1 MFMPIQQLPDH
12 LINQIAAGEVIDRP
26 SSIVKELL
34 ENAIDAGATKIEIE
48 LETGGVRLIKIRD
61 NGCGIGVDELPIAM
75 QRHATSKIASLED
88 LASVRSLGFRGEA
101 LSSIA
106 AVSRTTITSRPQGQE
121 HAQQISLDFGSGEFE
136 TRPAGHQIG
145 TTVEVRDLFF
155 NVPAR
160 RKFLRTDKTE
170 YNHIEAAVRK
180 IALAAWHVS
189 FSVSHN
195 GKQQLSLAT
204 PEACDSSTGTEF
216 CEPVSEVQ
224 KRGEARVHG
233 VLGSEFLRHALYFER
248 PAESLSLSGWVAQ
261 PTFSRSQADMQYFYV
276 NGRMVRDKTVT
287 HAIKQAYSDLMYH
300 SRQPAYVLYLEM
312 DPREVDVNVH
322 PGKLEVRFRDGRAVH
337 GFLGGTIKSVLATT
351 QSDQEDTVSA
361 DAVEAVADTQEAA
374 AHLRQSESVQHQAP
388 LSFDQNTDRQ
398 GETDRFMPQAFRNN
412 PTFKNNPAFQNNRG
426 NVGEQNGLYRE
437 LISSS
442 GESTATS
449 NSNSNSNSNGNGNG
463 NGNGSEAVAAE
474 EAASGFPPLGFA
486 VAHLHGAFILSQSR
500 DGLVMVDAH
509 AAHERITYEHLKAQ
523 YDAGAVR
530 SQPLLLPVKVHVS
543 EGEADLAEHHRDMFD
558 TIAMRVDRR
567 GPTQLQIRSVP
578 VELQK
583 ADAEK
588 LLRDVLSDLAEFG
601 HSDRLREE
609 INKLLSTMAC
619 HGSVRANRALTQHEM
634 NALLR
639 DMERTPNSGQCNH
652 GRPTWVELSV
662 KELDA
667 LFMRGR

>member
-1 MFMPIQQLPDH
+1 MPIQQLPDH

-26 SSIVKELL
+26 SSIVKEVL
-34 ENAIDAGATKIEIE
+34 ENAIDAGSTTIDIE
-48 LETGGVRLIKIRD
+48 LESGGVRLIKIRD
-61 NGCGIGVDELPIAM
+61 NGSGISAAELPIAM

-88 LASVRSLGFRGEA
+88 LAAVRSLGFRGEA

-106 AVSRTTITSRPQGQE
+106 SVSRMTITSRPEGQE
-121 HAQQISLDFGSGEFE
+121 HAQQISLDFGSGEFDVK
-136 TRPAGHQIG
+136 PAAHQVG

-160 RKFLRTDKTE
+160 RKFLKTDKTE

-180 IALAAWHVS
+180 IALAAWHVG
-189 FSVSHN
+189 FTVSHN
-195 GKQQLSLAT
+195 GKQVLNLPAQMADSANARVPQEHSELQL
-204 PEACDSSTGTEF
+204 
-216 CEPVSEVQ
+216 
-224 KRGEARVHG
+224 RGEGRVKG
-233 VLGSEFLRHALYFER
+233 VLGEEFLRHALYFER
-248 PAESLSLSGWVAQ
+248 PSESLVLRGWLAQ

-337 GFLGGTIKSVLATT
+337 GFLGGTVKEVLATT
-351 QSDQEDTVSA
+351 QVEELDAVSHGELTAAGSARFVGSKAEQSSPSPMA
-361 DAVEAVADTQEAA
+361 DAVQQQRPLSFEPTRGNSAGSDRFVPQSFQSRQGNVGDQSGMYADLVSSSSNSPVLDGNAQRVGTEGFDAPAVADT
-374 AHLRQSESVQHQAP
+374 S
-388 LSFDQNTDRQ
+388 
-398 GETDRFMPQAFRNN
+398 
-412 PTFKNNPAFQNNRG
+412 
-426 NVGEQNGLYRE
+426 
-437 LISSS
+437 
-442 GESTATS
+442 
-449 NSNSNSNSNGNGNG
+449 
-463 NGNGSEAVAAE
+463 AE
-474 EAASGFPPLGFA
+474 FPPLGFA

-500 DGLVMVDAH
+500 NGLVMVDAH
-509 AAHERITYEHLKAQ
+509 AAHERITYERLKSQ
-523 YDAGAVR
+523 YDAGSVR
-530 SQPLLLPVKVHVS
+530 SQPLLLPVTVHVS
-543 EGEADLAEHHRDMFD
+543 EGEADLAEHHREMFES
-558 TIAMRVDRR
+558 IAMRVDRR
-567 GPTQLQIRSVP
+567 GPTELLIRSVP

-583 ADAEK
+583 ADAEA
-588 LLRDVLSDLAEFG
+588 LLRDVLSDLSEYG
-601 HSDRLREE
+601 RSDRLREE

>member
-1 MFMPIQQLPDH
+1 MPIQQLPDH

-34 ENAIDAGATKIEIE
+34 ENAIDAGSTNIDIE
-48 LETGGVRLIKIRD
+48 LEAGGVRLIKIRD
-61 NGCGIGVDELPIAM
+61 NGCGISADELPVAM
-75 QRHATSKIASLED
+75 QRHATSKIASLDD

-106 AVSRTTITSRPQGQE
+106 AVSRTTITSRPEGQE
-121 HAQQISLDFGSGEFE
+121 HARKISLDFGSGEFDLK
-136 TRPAGHQIG
+136 PAAHQVG

-170 YNHIEAAVRK
+170 YNHIESAVRK
-180 IALAAWHVS
+180 IALAAWKVS
-189 FSVSHN
+189 FTVSHN
-195 GKQQLSLAT
+195 GKQCLSLPAT
-204 PEACDSSTGTEF
+204 SRALRDSDSDSGSESSEAINEA
-216 CEPVSEVQ
+216 Q
-224 KRGEARVHG
+224 QRGEARVRG
-233 VLGSEFLRHALYFER
+233 VLGAEFLRHSLYFER
-248 PAESLSLSGWVAQ
+248 PGDSLTLSGWVAQ

-300 SRQPAYVLYLEM
+300 SRQPAYALYLEM

-322 PGKLEVRFRDGRAVH
+322 PGKLEVRFRDGRSVH

-351 QSDQEDTVSA
+351 HGE
-361 DAVEAVADTQEAA
+361 EAA
-374 AHLRQSESVQHQAP
+374 DGAGTASVELSSGRQLAESVQHQTPLTFEQAP
-388 LSFDQNTDRQ
+388 DRQ
-398 GETDRFMPQAFRNN
+398 RDTGRFLPQS
-412 PTFKNNPAFQNNRG
+412 FQNSTRGQYSG
-426 NVGEQNGLYRE
+426 NVGDQEGLYRE
-437 LISSS
+437 LVSPDGLAS
-442 GESTATS
+442 GGP
-449 NSNSNSNSNGNGNG
+449 NSE
-463 NGNGSEAVAAE
+463 SEAATGDNNSSNDE
-474 EAASGFPPLGFA
+474 DSYSEFPPLGFA

-500 DGLVMVDAH
+500 NGLVMVDAH

-523 YDAGAVR
+523 YDAGEVR
-530 SQPLLLPVKVHVS
+530 SQPLLLPVTVHVS
-543 EGEADLAEHHRDMFD
+543 EGEADLAEHHREMFE

-567 GPTQLQIRSVP
+567 GPAELLIRSIP

-588 LLRDVLSDLAEFG
+588 LLRDVLSDLSEFG
-601 HSDRLREE
+601 RSDRLREE

>member
-1 MFMPIQQLPDH
+1 MPIQQLPDH

-61 NGCGIGVDELPIAM
+61 NGCGISVDELPIAM

-121 HAQQISLDFGSGEFE
+121 HAQQISLDFGSGEFDIK
-136 TRPAGHQIG
+136 PAAHQIG

-189 FSVSHN
+189 FAVSHN

-204 PEACDSSTGTEF
+204 PGGGDSSTGSEF
-216 CEPVSEVQ
+216 GEPVSEVQ
-224 KRGEARVHG
+224 KRGEARVQG

-248 PAESLSLSGWVAQ
+248 PAETLSLSGWVAQ

-351 QSDQEDTVSA
+351 QSDQADTVSV

-374 AHLRQSESVQHQAP
+374 VHLRQSEAVQHQAP
-388 LSFDQNTDRQ
+388 LSFEQNTDRQ
-398 GETDRFMPQAFRNN
+398 GGTDRFMPQAFKNN
-412 PTFKNNPAFQNNRG
+412 PTFQNNRG
-426 NVGEQNGLYRE
+426 NVGDQNGLYRE
-437 LISSS
+437 LMSSS
-442 GESTATS
+442 GESTPIGNSTS
-449 NSNSNSNSNGNGNG
+449 
-463 NGNGSEAVAAE
+463 NGSEAVAAD

-530 SQPLLLPVKVHVS
+530 SQPLLLPVTVHVS
-543 EGEADLAEHHRDMFD
+543 EGEADLAEYHRDMFD
-558 TIAMRVDRR
+558 TIAMHVDRR
-567 GPTQLQIRSVP
+567 GPTELLIRSVP

>member
-1 MFMPIQQLPDH
+1 MPIQQLPDH

-34 ENAIDAGATKIEIE
+34 ENAIDAGSTKIEIE
-48 LETGGVRLIKIRD
+48 LEAGGVRLIKIRD
-61 NGCGIGVDELPIAM
+61 NGCGISVDELPIAM
-75 QRHATSKIASLED
+75 RRHATSKIASLDD
-88 LASVRSLGFRGEA
+88 LACVRSLGFRGEA

-106 AVSRTTITSRPQGQE
+106 AVSRTTITSRPERQE
-121 HAQQISLDFGSGEFE
+121 HAQQISLDFGSGEFDIK
-136 TRPAGHQIG
+136 PAAHQIG

-160 RKFLRTDKTE
+160 RKFLRADKTE

-180 IALAAWHVS
+180 IALVAWHVS
-189 FSVSHN
+189 FTVSHN
-195 GKQQLSLAT
+195 GKQLVNLAAMASADCT
-204 PEACDSSTGTEF
+204 SADPTSADSTSVESTSADFQSVAEGA
-216 CEPVSEVQ
+216 EPVSETQ
-224 KRGEARVHG
+224 RRGEARVRG
-233 VLGSEFLRHALYFER
+233 VLGEEFLRHALYFER
-248 PAESLSLSGWVAQ
+248 PAESLTLSGWIAQ

-300 SRQPAYVLYLEM
+300 SRQPAYVLYLTM

-351 QSDQEDTVSA
+351 HSDEA
-361 DAVEAVADTQEAA
+361 DVAGTDAA
-374 AHLRQSESVQHQAP
+374 LSGAHEGGMERQISESMPQQNP
-388 LSFDQNTDRQ
+388 LSFEQQATRQ
-398 GETDRFMPQAFRNN
+398 PTEAGRFMPQS
-412 PTFKNNPAFQNNRG
+412 FQNTRG
-426 NVGEQNGLYRE
+426 NVGDQNGLYRD
-437 LISSS
+437 LVSPVSS
-442 GESTATS
+442 GVTS
-449 NSNSNSNSNGNGNG
+449 GAIAGSQAS
-463 NGNGSEAVAAE
+463 GSEAGEDVAAE
-474 EAASGFPPLGFA
+474 FPPLGFA

-509 AAHERITYEHLKAQ
+509 AAHERITYERLKAQ
-523 YDAGAVR
+523 YDDGAVR
-530 SQPLLLPVKVHVS
+530 SQPLLLPVTVHVS
-543 EGEADLAEHHRDMFD
+543 EAEADLAENHREMFES
-558 TIAMRVDRR
+558 IAMRVDRR
-567 GPTQLQIRSVP
+567 GPAELLIRSIP

-588 LLRDVLSDLAEFG
+588 LLRDVLSDLSEFG

>member
-1 MFMPIQQLPDH
+1 MPIQQLPDH

-121 HAQQISLDFGSGEFE
+121 HAQQISLDFGSGKFE
-136 TRPAGHQIG
+136 TRPAAHQIG

-189 FSVSHN
+189 FAVSHN

-204 PEACDSSTGTEF
+204 PGDSSTGTKF

-224 KRGEARVHG
+224 KRGEARVQG

-351 QSDQEDTVSA
+351 QSDQADTVGV

-388 LSFDQNTDRQ
+388 LSFDQSTDRQ
-398 GETDRFMPQAFRNN
+398 CETDRFMPRA
-412 PTFKNNPAFQNNRG
+412 FKNNLTFQNNRG
-426 NVGEQNGLYRE
+426 NVGDQNGLYRE
-437 LISSS
+437 LMSSS
-442 GESTATS
+442 GESTGAS
-449 NSNSNSNSNGNGNG
+449 NSAVASNSTS
-463 NGNGSEAVAAE
+463 NGSEAVAAD

-543 EGEADLAEHHRDMFD
+543 EGEADLAENHRDMFD